1 MENRRQLA
9 MQRKAE
15 EDKARALEED
25 RKIKEDNEK
34 RKRERE
40 EHTDKRPLRNV
51 PKKVRRKNL
60 NIVTA
65 VPDRSF
71 HSPRIMTPRNGSW

>member
-15 EDKARALEED
+15 EDKARALEEEK
-25 RKIKEDNEK
+25 KIREENEK

-40 EHTDKRPLRNV
+40 ENTDKRPIRAV
-51 PKKVRRKNL
+51 TKKVIYFRAIIAVQFL
-60 NIVTA
+60 IVILSQA
-65 VPDRSF
+65 
-71 HSPRIMTPRNGSW
+71 